1 MRELFSGANG
11 RISSKRVSGFLG
23 LFLMLG
29 ITIFGVIQDPTSFI
43 DALQVWA
50 MLVGGLLGIGVAEG
64 LVQSQA
70 QKQATQAEAAQAPTS
85 QALGKGEPEYDMA

>member
-1 MRELFSGANG
+1 MRELLSGNNN
-11 RISSKRVSGFLG
+11 RISSKRVAGFLG

-64 LVQSQA
+64 LVQNR
-70 QKQATQAEAAQAPTS
+70 KN
-85 QALGKGEPEYDMA
+85 KD

>member
-1 MRELFSGANG
+1 MKELFSGANG
-11 RISSKRVSGFLG
+11 RISSKRVGGFLG

-29 ITIFGVIQDPTSFI
+29 ITIFGVIQDPASFI

-64 LVQSQA
+64 LVQNQVQSHA
-70 QKQATQAEAAQAPTS
+70 QKQTPK
-85 QALGKGEPEYDMA
+85 GKQQYDMA